1 MNQEHDADLEKGA
14 IEQDRP
20 SQKTNTSMEG
30 QLPHRTENPTIKGHD
45 TDYPEPG
52 ENAEHS
58 GEPQKAGLQE
68 RDAGCESPKRQSNPE
83 GATQDQDPG
92 QRQKRNQADKKDDP
106 LAA

>member
-1 MNQEHDADLEKGA
+1 MNQKHDADLKKGA
-14 IEQDRP
+14 VEQDRP
-20 SQKTNTSMEG
+20 SQETNTSMQG
-30 QLPHRTENPTIKGHD
+30 QLPHRTENPNIKAQD

-58 GEPQKAGLQE
+58 GEPQKSGLLD
-68 RDAGCESPKRQSNPE
+68 RDASCESSKQSNPE

-92 QRQKRNQADKKDDP
+92 QRQKRNQGEREDDP